1 MARVDLPPRPID
13 AMIAYVARAGQTVTD
28 DTDIRSKRSGA
39 PIPGIALIW
48 SNGVPVLR
56 GEALIGSGLELG
68 RAAFGGKAIDD
79 DRMSSQHARVA
90 VTGDRWIVEDLGSRN
105 GTFVNGERI
114 EGRSEWRDPGVLRL
128 GRSFFL
134 RQKDVRPFIGD
145 VGSMPL
151 VERRGDVLLGPSL
164 RASWVE
170 VERAARHGDVLLVS
184 GESGVGKELAARA
197 FHEASVR
204 PTGPFIGVNCAAIP
218 EGLAERLLFGAK
230 RGAYSGA
237 TADVEGYLGA
247 ADGGTLFLDE
257 IADLGAEVQAKLL
270 RAIEAKEVLAL
281 GASRPRSV
289 NLRIC
294 SAAHELRAEV
304 AAGRFRSD
312 LYFRIGRP
320 EVTLPPLR
328 QRLEELPWLV
338 ASEIGRASSNLG
350 VRASFLEACLLR
362 PWPGNVRELSAEV
375 RRVAALSLANGQT
388 KLSDSLLAKNAGAAF
403 DGARDRDSEAHEST
417 PDRAT
422 IEATLRD
429 HDGNV
434 SRAARAMGLHRNQLR
449 RWLAKNGKTSLVPPG
464 SEDPE
469 QS

>member
-1 MARVDLPPRPID
+1 MID
-13 AMIAYVARAGQTVTD
+13 GVRRAGQTVTD
-28 DTDIRSKRSGA
+28 ETDIRSKRGGA
-39 PIPGIALIW
+39 PVPGVVLIW

-56 GEALIGSGLELG
+56 GEALTASGIEIG
-68 RAAFGGKAIDD
+68 RASFGGKAIDD
-79 DRMSSQHARVA
+79 DRISSQHARVA
-90 VTGDRWIVEDLGSRN
+90 LAGDLWFVEDLKSRN
-105 GTFVNGERI
+105 GTFVDGERI
-114 EGRSEWRDPGVLRL
+114 EGRVEWRGPGVLRL

-134 RQKDVRPFIGD
+134 RLKD
-145 VGSMPL
+145 VGSFIGQRDGMAL

-164 RASWVE
+164 RAAWVE

-197 FHEASVR
+197 FHEASAR
-204 PTGPFIGVNCAAIP
+204 PAGPFIGVNCAAIP

-270 RAIEAKEVLAL
+270 RAIESKEVLAL
-281 GASRPRSV
+281 GASRPRPV

-294 SAAHELRAEV
+294 SAAHDLRAEV
-304 AAGRFRSD
+304 AAGRFRAD

-320 EVTLPPLR
+320 EVTIPPLR
-328 QRLEELPWLV
+328 ERLEELPWLV
-338 ASEIGRASSNLG
+338 AKELGRASPKLE
-350 VRASFLEACLLR
+350 VRASFIEACLLR

-375 RRVAALSLANGQT
+375 RRVAGLALASGQT
-388 KLSDSLLAKNAGAAF
+388 SLGDSLLAKNAGAAF
-403 DGARDRDSEAHEST
+403 EESRDRDSEIHEAN

-422 IEATLRD
+422 IEAALRD

-434 SRAARAMGLHRNQLR
+434 SAAARGLGLHRNQLR
-449 RWLAKNGKTSLVPPG
+449 RWLAKNEKTSLAPPG
-464 SEDPE
+464 TDDPE

>member
-1 MARVDLPPRPID
+1 
-13 AMIAYVARAGQTVTD
+13 MISYVARAGQTVTD
-28 DTDIRSKRSGA
+28 ETDIRSKRSGA
-39 PIPGIALIW
+39 PIPGIVLIW

-56 GEALIGSGLELG
+56 GEALIASGLEVG
-68 RAAFGGKAIDD
+68 RASFGGKAIDD
-79 DRMSSQHARVA
+79 DRISSQHARVA
-90 VTGDRWIVEDLGSRN
+90 VAGDGWIVEDLGSRN

-114 EGRSEWRDPGVLRL
+114 EGRVEWRDPGILRL

-134 RQKDVRPFIGD
+134 RTKDVRPFIGD
-145 VGSMPL
+145 TGSMAL

-164 RASWVE
+164 RAAWIE
-170 VERAARHGDVLLVS
+170 IERAARHGDVLLVS

-197 FHEASVR
+197 FHEASAR

-294 SAAHELRAEV
+294 SAAHDLRAEV

-320 EVTLPPLR
+320 EVTIPPLR
-328 QRLEELPWLV
+328 ERLEELPWLV
-338 ASEIGRASSNLG
+338 ASELERASSQLE

-362 PWPGNVRELSAEV
+362 PWPGNVRELSSEV

-388 KLSDSLLAKNAGAAF
+388 KLGDHLLAKNAGAAF
-403 DGARDRDSEAHEST
+403 EGERDRDSEAHAAT

-422 IEATLRD
+422 IEAALRD

-434 SRAARAMGLHRNQLR
+434 SGAARALGLHRNQLR
-449 RWLAKNGKTSLVPPG
+449 RWLAKNGKTSLLPPG